1 MKDILFFLL
10 SFSSILNFYLRLF
23 FTLFSLRNFFICLCF
38 LMITLLSFIIFWICS
53 FLFSFFLPFFVSI
66 FVKIGFKLLNVF
78 YFLFNQVIIKSALY
92 TKIHLIHDMSE
103 LTISVL
109 LKPWILAN
117 NKTAFSLNTIPTFS
131 KHVLFLLLRFLFESR
146 FIWKW
151 FWIFW

>member
-10 SFSSILNFYLRLF
+10 SFSRILNFYLRLF
-23 FTLFSLRNFFICLCF
+23 FALFSLRNFFICMCF
-38 LMITLLSFIIFWICS
+38 LMVTLLSFIVFRVS
-53 FLFSFFLPFFVSI
+53 TFLFSFLFPFFVCV
-66 FVKIGFKLLNVF
+66 FVKISFKLLNIF
-78 YFLFNQVIIKSALY
+78 NFLFNQVIIESALY
-92 TKIHLIHDMSE
+92 TKIHFIHDMSE

-109 LKPWILAN
+109 LKPWILTN
-117 NKTAFSLNTIPTFS
+117 NKTTFSLNTIPTFS